1 MSTPV
6 KLRLYCSICARNDFY
21 MDRIRAVADGLGLD
35 YTLEKITDDDVIDR
49 MDLLIPC
56 LYAYCPGCRVLNEQV
71 TSEHPETL
79 CTPALEIMMLIFCLF
94 FRGNHNKRIIFLLC
108 TLTLLFPIVTKLF
121 TFDATKQRWTFV
133 YIIALICLCI
143 YTLDDIT
150 EHTDHIPLK
159 RWLLISDVI
168 ILLLLALVFGFSVT
182 GRIAISK
189 RAFVKVIFILFLY
202 NMVFIAMVKKSRQF
216 AALSLLLVVCLDIA
230 LETYPIA
237 NTRTAIIKENYE
249 TSLYNDGTKEAA
261 ADIQS
266 KDLGLY
272 RITMHFPMT
281 VTISWVLN
289 RKHML

>member
-1 MSTPV
+1 
-6 KLRLYCSICARNDFY
+6 
-21 MDRIRAVADGLGLD
+21 
-35 YTLEKITDDDVIDR
+35 
-49 MDLLIPC
+49 
-56 LYAYCPGCRVLNEQV
+56 
-71 TSEHPETL
+71 
-79 CTPALEIMMLIFCLF
+79 MMLIFCLF
-94 FRGNHNKRIIFLLC
+94 FRGTPKKRIIFLLC
-108 TLTLLFPIVTKLF
+108 TLALLFPIVTKLF

-133 YIIALICLCI
+133 YIIVLICLCI

>member
-1 MSTPV
+1 MQPS
-6 KLRLYCSICARNDFY
+6 SA
-21 MDRIRAVADGLGLD
+21 GLLS
-35 YTLEKITDDDVIDR
+35 
-49 MDLLIPC
+49 
-56 LYAYCPGCRVLNEQV
+56 N
-71 TSEHPETL
+71 
-79 CTPALEIMMLIFCLF
+79 
-94 FRGNHNKRIIFLLC
+94 
-108 TLTLLFPIVTKLF
+108 
-121 TFDATKQRWTFV
+121 
-133 YIIALICLCI
+133 IIALICLCI

-150 EHTDHIPLK
+150 EYVDHIPLK

-182 GRIAISK
+182 GQIAISK

-281 VTISWVLN
+281 VTIS
-289 RKHML
+289 